1 MLRIGVDV
9 GGTHTDAVLVRGS
22 ELLAATKALTSADV
36 ISGVME
42 ALEQVLADHPG
53 IEDQVAAVM
62 LGTTQFTNAVV
73 ERRNLVPVGAI
84 RLAAPS
90 GKGIEP
96 KIGWPDD
103 VAAAL
108 GDHAWVIRGGYLYDG
123 QPLSAVDHDEVD
135 RIIAELT
142 TAKLEC
148 VAITSAFSPMNP
160 DPEIAVAQR
169 IKAAIPA
176 IRIVQSHDLGRLGI
190 LERENAALLNASLLP
205 FAERVVGSFIDAVR
219 GRGLNCR
226 FFISQND
233 GTLMNAAFAQ
243 SFPALTFASGP
254 TNSLRGAGLLSGLEN
269 AIVVDIGGTTSDI
282 GVLRDGFPR
291 ESTAITQVGGV
302 RTNFRMPD
310 LLTLGLGG
318 GSLVSADGTRVGPQ
332 SLGHRLVDE
341 ARAFGGTTLSATD
354 IVVAAGAADIGDR
367 QLVDDLSPEL
377 IATARATMTKMLDE
391 AIDRMRPDDEPM
403 PVVLVGGGAVLVDGD
418 LRSAASV
425 VRPEHAGVA
434 NAIGAA
440 QAQIGGEA
448 EQLISYRDVP
458 RDKAIELVTA
468 SAAASAVAAGAEAT
482 TIRTADVEEIAMSY
496 MEGAVNRV
504 RVKVVGD
511 VAQAHLGINGQAGQ
525 RS

>member
-1 MLRIGVDV
+1 MLRIGIDV
-9 GGTHTDAVLVRGS
+9 GGTHTDAVLVRGT
-22 ELLAATKALTSADV
+22 ELLAATKTLTTADV
-36 ISGVME
+36 ISGVMD
-42 ALEQVLADHPG
+42 ALERVLADHPG
-53 IEDQVAAVM
+53 SEAQVTAVM

-73 ERRNLVPVGAI
+73 ERRHLVPVGAI

-90 GKGIEP
+90 GKGLDP

-108 GDHAWVIRGGYLYDG
+108 GDHAWVLRGGYLYDG
-123 QPLSAVDHDEVD
+123 RPLADIDDAEVD
-135 RIIAELT
+135 RLIAEL
-142 TAKLEC
+142 AASDLQC
-148 VAITSAFSPMNP
+148 VAITSAFSPMNAEPEVTVADRISAALP
-160 DPEIAVAQR
+160 DM
-169 IKAAIPA
+169 
-176 IRIVQSHDLGRLGI
+176 RIVRSHDLGRLGI

-205 FAERVVGSFIDAVR
+205 FAERVVGSFTEAVR

-226 FFISQND
+226 FFVSQND
-233 GTLMNAAFAQ
+233 GTLMNASFAQ

-291 ESTAITQVGGV
+291 ESTAITEIGGV

-318 GSLVSADGTRVGPQ
+318 GSLVSDDGSTVGPQ
-332 SLGHRLVDE
+332 SLGHRLVEDGL
-341 ARAFGGTTLSATD
+341 AFGGSTLTATD
-354 IVVAAGAADIGDR
+354 IVVAAGTADIGDR
-367 QLVDDLSPEL
+367 RLVERLSPEL
-377 IATARATMTKMLDE
+377 IDRARATITEMLDT
-391 AIDRMRPDDEPM
+391 AIDRMRPDEDPM
-403 PVVLVGGGAVLVDGD
+403 PVVLVGGGAVLVDRD
-418 LRSAASV
+418 LRSASRV

-448 EQLISYRDVP
+448 EQLVSYRNVE
-458 RDKAIELVTA
+458 RSKAIEMVTA
-468 SAAASAVAAGAEAT
+468 SAAASAIAAGADAT
-482 TIRTADVEEIAMSY
+482 SIRTADVEEIAMSY

-511 VAQAHLGINGQAGQ
+511 IVQDGPGDQ
-525 RS
+525 